1 MILSHCRCLVNH
13 VFAIIALLHIR
24 VLFVLIF
31 LQTLSFGP
39 DYLRTL
45 LKYTGWPRLEML
57 PVQAVQYSVVVISMT
72 TDKVRK
78 VECPRLTQVFF
89 SQGLGCGLKII
100 LPTYCLDLETLSGP
114 STQGGI
120 TQTAS

>member
-78 VECPRLTQVFF
+78 VECPRLTQVHLAKV
-89 SQGLGCGLKII
+89 SVAVSRSYCQHTVLIWRPCLGLLLKG
-100 LPTYCLDLETLSGP
+100 E
-114 STQGGI
+114 
-120 TQTAS
+120 